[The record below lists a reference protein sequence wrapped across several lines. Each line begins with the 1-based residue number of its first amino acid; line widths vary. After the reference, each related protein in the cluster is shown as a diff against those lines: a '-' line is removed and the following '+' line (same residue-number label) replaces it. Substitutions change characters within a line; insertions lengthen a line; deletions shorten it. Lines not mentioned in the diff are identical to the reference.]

1 MWKQTGI
8 KPRELDAPAEL
19 DEMFLDAWQFFLK
32 LHSKRA
38 NNGFGVSPISYLEMK
53 AFFELHQL
61 YPTHYELELIE
72 QFDNV
77 ALEIF
82 AKQQK
87 EKEKQQSK
95 RKK

>member
-1 MWKQTGI
+1 MQTLLI
-8 KPRELDAPAEL
+8 LITALAPVIRYQEV
-19 DEMFLDAWQFFLK
+19 FSFQFFLK

-38 NNGFGVSPISYLEMK
+38 NNGFGVSQITYLEMK
-53 AFFELHQL
+53 AFFELHQI
-61 YPTHYELELIE
+61 YPTHYELELID

-87 EKEKQQSK
+87 DKEKQQQNK